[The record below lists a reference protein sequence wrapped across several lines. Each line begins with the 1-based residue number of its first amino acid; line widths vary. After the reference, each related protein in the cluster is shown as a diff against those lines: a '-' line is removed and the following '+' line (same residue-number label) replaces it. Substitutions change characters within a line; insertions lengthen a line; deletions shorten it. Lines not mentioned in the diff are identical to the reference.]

1 MEESLASF
9 SLKMMTLNNSG
20 NALALCTKS
29 VPSTLAHLLHGKKA
43 CVLYITK
50 TDEPSNYVHIT
61 FKLHSQ
67 YKHSLPTKNMFAVK

>member
-43 CVLYITK
+43 CVLYITE
-50 TDEPSNYVHIT
+50 TDEPSN
-61 FKLHSQ
+61 
-67 YKHSLPTKNMFAVK
+67 